1 MPAQHVPTAQVLAP
15 QRAHSLAQRAAR
27 AATVAIPVAFLA
39 LFFAWPLLAILRR
52 SLVVDGALDVPL
64 DVLTAS
70 TTREIAW
77 FTLWQATVSTVL
89 TLLAGLPLAWAL
101 SRFSFRGRSLVE
113 ALVLV
118 PFVLPTVV
126 VATAFVALLPD
137 GMEHSVWAILLAHVF
152 FNVAVVVRIVGAYWG
167 ALDARLWDA
176 AATLGAGP
184 AQRQLR
190 LTLPLLA
197 PALAS
202 AASIAFLF
210 CFTSFGVIVVL
221 GGIRYATLE
230 TEIYN
235 QAARLFDLR
244 TAAALALLQLA
255 AVAAVVTV
263 SGVLERRLGGARRAG
278 RRPPRPRHGERLT
291 VAAVVA
297 VSLGLLALPPLAL
310 VVRSLQVSG
319 GYGLR
324 HFASLFDTTPALLVS
339 PWHAI
344 LNSLVFA
351 TAATAIA
358 LGVGVPAA
366 IAVASGSRGLDVT
379 LMLPLGASA
388 AMLGFGFLLAFDR
401 APLDLRSSLV
411 IVPLAQALV
420 ATPFVVRSLVPAL
433 RARDP
438 RLPEAA
444 AALGATPSQ
453 VRREI
458 ELPLIARP
466 LAVAA
471 GLAFAVALG
480 EFGATV
486 FVFRA
491 DWPTV
496 PVAIFRFLGRPG
508 ADNVG
513 TAMALCVVLMALV
526 VLASLLSQRGL
537 GRSAR

>member
-1 MPAQHVPTAQVLAP
+1 VDRHRRTLSRTATAAVP
-15 QRAHSLAQRAAR
+15 
-27 AATVAIPVAFLA
+27 IAFLA
-39 LFFAWPLLAILRR
+39 LFFAWPLVGILRR
-52 SLVVDGALDVPL
+52 SLVVDGRLDVPWG
-64 DVLTAS
+64 VVTS
-70 TTREIAW
+70 GVTREVLW
-77 FTLWQATVSTVL
+77 FTLWQATVSTAL
-89 TLLAGLPLAWAL
+89 TLAAGLPLAWAL
-101 SRFSFRGRSLVE
+101 SRFRFRGRSVVE
-113 ALVLV
+113 AFVLV

-126 VATAFVALLPD
+126 VATAFIALLPD
-137 GMEHSVWAILLAHVF
+137 GVERSVWAILLAHVF
-152 FNVAVVVRIVGAYWG
+152 FNVAVVVRVVGAFWAG
-167 ALDARLWDA
+167 LDRRLWDA

-210 CFTSFGVIVVL
+210 CFTSFGVILVL
-221 GGIRYATLE
+221 GGIRYSTLE

-235 QAARLFDLR
+235 QAARLFDLP

-255 AVAAVVTV
+255 AIAAVVTV
-263 SGVLERRLGGARRAG
+263 SGVLERRLGGARRTG
-278 RRPPRPRHGERLT
+278 RRPRRPRHGERLA
-291 VAAVVA
+291 VAAVVG

-324 HFASLFDTTPALLVS
+324 HFGSLLDTTPALLVS

-344 LNSLVFA
+344 LNSLLFA

-366 IAVASGSRGLDVT
+366 IAVARGSRGLDVT

-401 APLDLRSSLV
+401 APLDLRSSLA

-438 RLPEAA
+438 RLPDAA
-444 AALGATPSQ
+444 AVLGATPAQ

-458 ELPLIARP
+458 DLPLVARP

-486 FVFRA
+486 FVVRA

-513 TAMALCVVLMALV
+513 TAMALSVVLMALV
-526 VLASLLSQRGL
+526 VVASLLSQRGF
-537 GRSAR
+537 GRGAR

>member
-1 MPAQHVPTAQVLAP
+1 MGRPVDRDRRPL
-15 QRAHSLAQRAAR
+15 SLAAR
-27 AATVAIPVAFLA
+27 TATVAVPLAFLA
-39 LFFAWPLLAILRR
+39 VFFAWPLAAILQR
-52 SLVVDGALDVPL
+52 SLVRNGALDVPF
-64 DVLTAS
+64 DVLTSAS
-70 TTREIAW
+70 TREIAW
-77 FTLWQATVSTVL
+77 FTLWQATVSTLL

-126 VATAFVALLPD
+126 VATAFIALLPD
-137 GMEHSVWAILLAHVF
+137 GVERSVWAILLAHVF
-152 FNVAVVVRIVGAYWG
+152 FNVAVVVRVVGAFWA
-167 ALDARLWDA
+167 ALDERLWDA
-176 AATLGAGP
+176 AATLGASP

-197 PALAS
+197 PALA
-202 AASIAFLF
+202 AATSIVFLF

-230 TEIYN
+230 SEIYN

-255 AVAAVVTV
+255 AVAAVVIV
-263 SGVLERRLGGARRAG
+263 SGLLERRLGGARRKG
-278 RRPPRPRHGERLT
+278 RRAPRPTGRNRL
-291 VAAVVA
+291 AVGSVVVGTLA
-297 VSLGLLALPPLAL
+297 LLALPPAAL
-310 VVRSLQVSG
+310 LVRSLQVDG
-319 GYGLR
+319 GYGLG
-324 HFASLFDTTPALLVS
+324 HFASLFDDTPALLVT
-339 PWHAI
+339 PWHAV
-344 LNSLVFA
+344 LNSLLFA
-351 TAATAIA
+351 TAATLVA
-358 LGVGVPAA
+358 LAVGVPAA
-366 IAVASGSRGLDVT
+366 VSVARGSRGLDAL

-388 AMLGFGFLLAFDR
+388 VMLGFGFLLAFDE
-401 APLDLRSSLV
+401 PPFDLRSSIA

-433 RARDP
+433 RALDV
-438 RLPEAA
+438 RLLEAA
-444 AALGATPSQ
+444 AVLGAAPSR

-458 ELPLIARP
+458 ELPLVARP

-486 FVFRA
+486 FVVRA

-496 PVAIFRFLGRPG
+496 PVAIFRYLGRPG

-513 TAMALCVVLMALV
+513 SAMALCVVLMGLVTAVALV
-526 VLASLLSQRGL
+526 SQRAL
-537 GRSAR
+537 ARGST

>member
-1 MPAQHVPTAQVLAP
+1 VDRRR
-15 QRAHSLAQRAAR
+15 RALSPGQRAAR

-39 LFFAWPLLAILRR
+39 VFFAWPLVAILER
-52 SLVVDGALDVPL
+52 SLVADGTLDVPW
-64 DVLTAS
+64 DVLTAES
-70 TTREIAW
+70 TREIAW
-77 FTLWQATVSTVL
+77 FTLWQATISTLL

-101 SRFSFRGRSLVE
+101 SRFSFPGRSLVE

-137 GMEHSVWAILLAHVF
+137 RMEHSVWAILLAHVF
-152 FNVAVVVRIVGAYWG
+152 FNVAVVVRIVGSYWA
-167 ALDARLWDA
+167 ALDRRLWEA
-176 AATLGAGP
+176 AVTLGAGP
-184 AQRQLR
+184 GQRQLR

-210 CFTSFGVIVVL
+210 CFTSFGVILVL

-244 TAAALALLQLA
+244 TAAALALIQLA
-255 AVAAVVTV
+255 AVAAVVIV
-263 SGVLERRLGGARRAG
+263 SGVLERRLGGG
-278 RRPPRPRHGERLT
+278 RRRGGRAPHPVRGERLA
-291 VAAVVA
+291 VGAVVG
-297 VSLGLLALPPLAL
+297 VSLLLLALPPAAL

-324 HFASLFDTTPALLVS
+324 HFASLFDTTPALLVT
-339 PWHAI
+339 PWHAVV
-344 LNSLVFA
+344 NSLLFA

-366 IAVASGSRGLDVT
+366 LAIARGSRGLDVT

-388 AMLGFGFLLAFDR
+388 AMLGFGFLLAFGDP
-401 APLDLRSSLV
+401 PLDIRSSLV

-444 AALGATPSQ
+444 AVLGATPAQ

-458 ELPLIARP
+458 ELPLVARP

-496 PVAIFRFLGRPG
+496 PVAIVRFLGRPG
-508 ADNVG
+508 EDNVG

-526 VLASLLSQRGL
+526 TVVALVSQRAL
-537 GRSAR
+537 GRGAR

>member
-1 MPAQHVPTAQVLAP
+1 MDRRRHALTPAA
-15 QRAHSLAQRAAR
+15 RATR

-39 LFFAWPLLAILRR
+39 LFFAWPLVAILRR
-52 SLVVDGALDVPL
+52 SLVVDGVLDVPL

-70 TTREIAW
+70 STREIAW
-77 FTLWQATVSTVL
+77 FTLWQATVSTAL

-137 GMEHSVWAILLAHVF
+137 GIEHTVWAILLAHVF

-210 CFTSFGVIVVL
+210 CFTSFGVILVL

-278 RRPPRPRHGERLT
+278 RRPPRPRHGERVA
-291 VAAVVA
+291 VAAVVV

-324 HFASLFDTTPALLVS
+324 HFASLVETTPALLVS
-339 PWHAI
+339 PWHAV
-344 LNSLVFA
+344 LNSLLFA
-351 TAATAIA
+351 TVATAIA

-366 IAVASGSRGLDVT
+366 IAVARGSRGLDVT

-401 APLDLRSSLV
+401 APLDLRSSLA

-444 AALGATPSQ
+444 AVLGATPAQ

-458 ELPLIARP
+458 ELPLVARP

-491 DWPTV
+491 DWPTL

-526 VLASLLSQRGL
+526 VAASLVSQRGL

>member
-1 MPAQHVPTAQVLAP
+1 VDRRR
-15 QRAHSLAQRAAR
+15 RALSPGQRAAR

-39 LFFAWPLLAILRR
+39 VFFAWPLVAILER
-52 SLVVDGALDVPL
+52 SLVADGTLDVPW
-64 DVLTAS
+64 DVLTAES
-70 TTREIAW
+70 TREIAW
-77 FTLWQATVSTVL
+77 FTLWQATVSTIL
-89 TLLAGLPLAWAL
+89 TLLGGLPLAWAL
-101 SRFSFRGRSLVE
+101 SRFSFPGRSLVE

-152 FNVAVVVRIVGAYWG
+152 FNVAVVVRIVGSYWA
-167 ALDARLWDA
+167 ALDRRLWEA
-176 AATLGAGP
+176 AVTLGAGP
-184 AQRQLR
+184 GQRQLR

-202 AASIAFLF
+202 AASIAVLF
-210 CFTSFGVIVVL
+210 CFTSFGVILVL

-244 TAAALALLQLA
+244 TAAALALIQLA
-255 AVAAVVTV
+255 AVAAVVIV
-263 SGVLERRLGGARRAG
+263 SGVLERRLGGG
-278 RRPPRPRHGERLT
+278 RRRGGRAPHPVRGERLA
-291 VAAVVA
+291 VGAVVG
-297 VSLGLLALPPLAL
+297 VSLLRALPPAAL

-324 HFASLFDTTPALLVS
+324 HFGSLFDTTPALLVT
-339 PWHAI
+339 PWHAVV
-344 LNSLVFA
+344 NSLLFA

-366 IAVASGSRGLDVT
+366 LAIARGSRGLDVT

-388 AMLGFGFLLAFDR
+388 AMLGFGFLLAFGDP
-401 APLDLRSSLV
+401 PLDIRSSLV

-444 AALGATPSQ
+444 AVLGATPAQ

-458 ELPLIARP
+458 ELPLVARP

-496 PVAIFRFLGRPG
+496 PVAIVRFLGRPG
-508 ADNVG
+508 EDNVG

-526 VLASLLSQRGL
+526 TVVALVSQRAL
-537 GRSAR
+537 GRGAR

>member
-1 MPAQHVPTAQVLAP
+1 VDRRR
-15 QRAHSLAQRAAR
+15 RALSRAQRAAR
-27 AATVAIPVAFLA
+27 AATVVLPVAFLA
-39 LFFAWPLLAILRR
+39 VFFAWPLLAILER
-52 SLVVDGALDVPL
+52 SLLVDGALDVPV
-64 DVLTAS
+64 DVLTAPS
-70 TTREIAW
+70 TRAIAW
-77 FTLWQATVSTVL
+77 FTLWQATVSTLL
-89 TLLAGLPLAWAL
+89 TLVAGVPLAWAL

-167 ALDARLWDA
+167 ALDARLWDV
-176 AATLGAGP
+176 AATLGAGL

-210 CFTSFGVIVVL
+210 CFTSFGVILVL

-263 SGVLERRLGGARRAG
+263 AGVLERRLGGARRTG
-278 RRPPRPRHGERLT
+278 RRAPRPVGAQRAA
-291 VAAVVA
+291 VAAVVC

-310 VVRSLQVSG
+310 VARSLQVSG

-324 HFASLFDTTPALLVS
+324 HFASLVDETPALLVT

-344 LNSLVFA
+344 LNSLLFA
-351 TAATAIA
+351 TAAAAIA
-358 LGVGVPAA
+358 LGVGIPAA
-366 IAVASGSRGLDVT
+366 LAVARGSRGLDVT

-388 AMLGFGFLLAFDR
+388 VMLGFGFLLAFDEP
-401 APLDLRSSLV
+401 PLDLRSSLA

-444 AALGATPSQ
+444 AVLGASPAQ

-458 ELPLIARP
+458 DVPLVARP

-491 DWPTV
+491 DWPTL

-526 VLASLLSQRGL
+526 TLVALVSQRAL
-537 GRSAR
+537 GRGAR